1 MSVGEDS
8 SFEGDGDEEGSLFEA
23 TEGDVTP
30 SPAEASF
37 EGDAPSPSALSVGW
51 AFMVVPL

>member
-1 MSVGEDS
+1 MGEDS